1 MVILFLYQSKIPADL
16 EFTSSSVVDTLVF
29 EFLFIAVGVYSGFLI
44 FPKIFLKKG
53 NINKHLAVVF
63 MDQNNQILEDP
74 VLKLIGLDRTMM
86 IIRLAMLEGV
96 TLFALVILIKSVL
109 EGNN

>member
-1 MVILFLYQSKIPADL
+1 
-16 EFTSSSVVDTLVF
+16 
-29 EFLFIAVGVYSGFLI
+29 
-44 FPKIFLKKG
+44 
-53 NINKHLAVVF
+53 